1 MSKSRVR
8 RERTSSPLFERR
20 GPTQA
25 PSHSLSRPPGA
36 SQAGAPGRAQTSG
49 SPSAPG
55 RAETPGYPQSHTPT
69 TRALGHRD
77 DPGDNPGATPDAP
90 VRAGAGPP
98 HGHSPAAAAPRPPR
112 PLPRPHSRRQFPRGV
127 RAGAASPPD
136 PPSGA
141 RRARPG
147 YGESRRRPLSSL
159 LPQCVP
165 PTEARLV
172 FPGSGLSESLASEPR
187 ASGLPSGAVARQA
200 QRWHCRG
207 LPKVISRG
215 FPHSNRRAGA
225 HRKGG
230 QLE

>member
-25 PSHSLSRPPGA
+25 PPATPSLGLPGRPRRAHQAVRRPPA
-36 SQAGAPGRAQTSG
+36 APQPQAEPKPRDSRRRTRPPPGRWVTG
-49 SPSAPG
+49 T
-55 RAETPGYPQSHTPT
+55 TPGTTP
-69 TRALGHRD
+69 
-77 DPGDNPGATPDAP
+77 
-90 VRAGAGPP
+90 GPP
-98 HGHSPAAAAPRPPR
+98 PTARSEQVPGLLMDTHRQPPR
-112 PLPRPHSRRQFPRGV
+112 PLPRPHARRQFPRGV

-165 PTEARLV
+165 PTETRLV
-172 FPGSGLSESLASEPR
+172 FPGSGLSESWASEPR

>member
-1 MSKSRVR
+1 M
-8 RERTSSPLFERR
+8 SSPPAAPEPQAEPKPRDTR
-20 GPTQA
+20 GRT
-25 PSHSLSRPPGA
+25 RPP
-36 SQAGAPGRAQTSG
+36 PGRWVTG
-49 SPSAPG
+49 T
-55 RAETPGYPQSHTPT
+55 TPGPPPTP
-69 TRALGHRD
+69 RSGQV
-77 DPGDNPGATPDAP
+77 P
-90 VRAGAGPP
+90 GPP
-98 HGHSPAAAAPRPPR
+98 RGHSPAAAAPRPPL
-112 PLPRPHSRRQFPRGV
+112 PLPRPHSRRLFPRGV

-159 LPQCVP
+159 LPQRVP

-172 FPGSGLSESLASEPR
+172 FPGSGLSDSLASVSR
-187 ASGLPSGAVARQA
+187 ASGLPSGADIRQA

-215 FPHSNRRAGA
+215 FPDSYRRAGA